1 MSTQIHLSVEGMT
14 CGHCQAAVE
23 RSISAI
29 PGVEHVEV
37 DLEGGAAHAT
47 VNADVATELL
57 VAAVQTA
64 GYTARAAD
72 QA

>member
-23 RSISAI
+23 RSIAAI

-37 DLEGGAAHAT
+37 DLEAGSAQATVGAA
-47 VNADVATELL
+47 VSTEVL
-57 VAAVQTA
+57 VTAVQTA
-64 GYTARAAD
+64 GYTAREAE
-72 QA
+72 QV